1 METRIAGFLEKQE
14 LREPE
19 EHEKAAIR
27 SASLKTIENEKVGN
41 MAGFELRRDYNA

>member
-19 EHEKAAIR
+19 EHEKVAICVFR
-27 SASLKTIENEKVGN
+27 SNPATDYDLTRPPN
-41 MAGFELRRDYNA
+41 MIQAGHLL